1 MGLFHYKSVDS
12 KGRSH
17 TGKMDAANENDLEL
31 RLNRMGLDLIKSK
44 FIEDKRLASNERLIR
59 RIDLINFCFHM
70 EQLTRSGVS
79 ILDGLMDLRDSVEH
93 AAFRSVIAS
102 VVDDI
107 ETGRKLSEALAEHS
121 GVFDEMFVNLI
132 AAGEESGQLPEVF
145 NSLNTM
151 IKWQDELIAT
161 TKKLLIFPI
170 FVGTAIFAVVG
181 FLMIY
186 LVPQLVSFIEGIG
199 GELPLHTRALIATS
213 DFIVQFWWLFTILP
227 IAGFAVIKL
236 LTTISK
242 NARYTIDSYKL
253 QVWQIG
259 PVLKKIILSRFANT
273 FAMMYKAGIPIL
285 QCIRITEKVS
295 GNEAIRVALQRARE
309 KIQDGLAVSAAFET
323 TTLFPPLVV
332 RMIRVGET
340 TGELDQALLNVSYF
354 YNRDIKDSIEKVQA
368 MIQPVMTV
376 FLGGIL
382 MWVMLSVM
390 GPVYDSIGN
399 LQF

>member
-1 MGLFHYKSVDS
+1 MAQFSYKSVDG
-12 KGRSH
+12 KGRTH
-17 TGKMDAANENDLEL
+17 TGTMEAANESDLEQ
-31 RLNRMGLDLIKSK
+31 RLNRMGLDLVKSRFVQNK
-44 FIEDKRLASNERLIR
+44 GLAGSTTAIR

-79 ILDGLMDLRDSVEH
+79 IVDGLQDLRDSVEN
-93 AAFRSVIAS
+93 AAFRSVIAE
-102 VVDDI
+102 VVEKI
-107 ETGRKLSEALAEHS
+107 ETGLKLSQALSEHPK
-121 GVFDEMFVNLI
+121 VFDEMFVNLI

-170 FVGTAIFAVVG
+170 FVGVAVFAVVG
-181 FLMIY
+181 FLMVY

-199 GELPLHTRALIATS
+199 ETLPFHTRALIATS
-213 DFIVQFWWLFTILP
+213 DFVISYWWLFTVVPVLVFVLLR
-227 IAGFAVIKL
+227 IA
-236 LTTISK
+236 TTLSK
-242 NARYTIDSYKL
+242 DIRYRVDGYKL
-253 QVWQIG
+253 KVWEIG

-285 QCIRITEKVS
+285 HCIEVAEKVV
-295 GNEAIRVALQRARE
+295 GNEAIRVALVNARE
-309 KIQDGLAVSAAFET
+309 HIQDGLGVSASFEST
-323 TTLFPPLVV
+323 GLFPPLVV

-340 TGELDQALLNVSYF
+340 TGQLDQALMNVSYF

-368 MIQPVMTV
+368 LIQPVMTV
-376 FLGGIL
+376 LLGGIL

-390 GPVYDSIGN
+390 GPIYDSISN
-399 LQF
+399 LQM

>member
-1 MGLFHYKSVDS
+1 MALFTYKSIDG

-17 TGKMDAANENDLEL
+17 TGKMEAANENDLEL
-31 RLNRMGLDLIKSK
+31 KLNRLGLDLIKSK
-44 FIEDKRLASNERLIR
+44 FIEDKRLSGNERLIR

-107 ETGRKLSEALAEHS
+107 ETGRKLSEALAEHPA
-121 GVFDEMFVNLI
+121 VFDEMFVNLI
-132 AAGEESGQLPEVF
+132 AAGEVSGQLPEVF
-145 NSLNTM
+145 NSLTTM
-151 IKWQDELIAT
+151 IKWQDELIST
-161 TKKLLIFPI
+161 TKKLLIFPA
-170 FVGTAIFAVVG
+170 FVGTAIFGVVG

-199 GELPLHTRALIATS
+199 QALPIHTRALIATS
-213 DFIVQFWWLFTILP
+213 NFVANFWWLFTIVPVIFFVLLK
-227 IAGFAVIKL
+227 IAA
-236 LTTISK
+236 TISR
-242 NARYTIDSYKL
+242 NIRYTVDSYKL
-253 QVWQIG
+253 RVWQIG

-285 QCIRITEKVS
+285 QCIQITEKVS
-295 GNEAIRVALQRARE
+295 GNEAIRVALTRARE
-309 KIQDGLAVSAAFET
+309 QIQEGLGVSAAFET
-323 TTLFPPLVV
+323 TALFPPLVV

-340 TGELDQALLNVSYF
+340 TGELDKALLNVSYF
-354 YNRDIKDSIEKVQA
+354 YDRDIKDSIEKVQA
-368 MIQPVMTV
+368 LIQPVMTV

-399 LQF
+399 LQY